1 MVGAPQPTTKED
13 HRPSHP
19 SYSMR
24 ANLRH
29 TWYDG
34 ITHTHSGSR
43 LPNRSAH
50 IRQCLCRSRTR
61 DAFPRRFM
69 NGSRSGSAVR
79 DIANTG
85 CFLPHP
91 SLSRCEQP
99 FVLLVLCVVRSRI
112 FLYFIF
118 LYFSLRKLSLD
129 NVSRER
135 CFCGGPTL
143 FLWKLCVRFQN
154 RRVFPA

>member
-1 MVGAPQPTTKED
+1 
-13 HRPSHP
+13 
-19 SYSMR
+19 
-24 ANLRH
+24 
-29 TWYDG
+29 
-34 ITHTHSGSR
+34 
-43 LPNRSAH
+43 
-50 IRQCLCRSRTR
+50 
-61 DAFPRRFM
+61 
-69 NGSRSGSAVR
+69 VR

-91 SLSRCEQP
+91 SSSRCEQP
-99 FVLLVLCVVRSRI
+99 FVLLVLCVWV
-112 FLYFIF
+112 FAPQIF
-118 LYFSLRKLSLD
+118 LYFSLCKLSLD